1 MERLIV
7 CETDKG
13 NYAVRPSHWAGIWNA
28 EGKIRERGLNHT
40 AVFHYKEDADWYA
53 KTKNL
58 EEQGKLLRL
67 PCKVGDTV
75 YIPKYYLDCEYDY
88 HCPLGYAEGK
98 NMCENGLVC
107 DHEHK
112 KFFISETLFD
122 ISMINSIGKTIFL
135 TPEKAEAALEKMK
148 GEEHE

>member
-1 MERLIV
+1 MKRLTNPLIV
-7 CETDKG
+7 PKTGEVLAYKLNPGVTDTKARTKLG
-13 NYAVRPSHWAGIWNA
+13 
-28 EGKIRERGLNHT
+28 EL
-40 AVFHYKEDADWYA
+40 ED
-53 KTKNL
+53 L
-58 EEQGKLLRL
+58 EEQGRLLIL
-67 PCKVGDTV
+67 PCEVGDTV

>member
-1 MERLIV
+1 MERLTTRNSMGV
-7 CETDKG
+7 AVFKESYDCERCGEGLWRLPDYGNGSPTDKLA
-13 NYAVRPSHWAGIWNA
+13 Y
-28 EGKIRERGLNHT
+28 
-40 AVFHYKEDADWYA
+40 YED
-53 KTKNL
+53 L
-58 EEQGKLLRL
+58 EEQGLLYRL